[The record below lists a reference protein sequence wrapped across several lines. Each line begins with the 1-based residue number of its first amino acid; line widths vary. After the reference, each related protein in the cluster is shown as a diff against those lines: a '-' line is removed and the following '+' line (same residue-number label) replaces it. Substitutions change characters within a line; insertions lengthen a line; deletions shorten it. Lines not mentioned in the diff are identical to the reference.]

1 MICKDIEGKLAA
13 YQEEALSPEEKSL
26 VEAHLGTCA
35 KCSSLLADLKKTV
48 DLLKDLPE
56 VEPPPWFTQKI
67 MAQVREE
74 SEQKGGLLRKLFYPF
89 HIKIPIEAFATLLVV
104 VIGVHIFRASAPE
117 IRTVVQAPQ
126 AEIQQTAPPQASL
139 REPMRAA
146 KDTLGTKD
154 GADFLAT
161 PAREKAFTSLP
172 PAGKIAPTEH
182 EQGPAAPAPSV
193 PSMAIEKKQEG
204 IREAPRLQQE
214 PASTPASLAREKEA
228 LGAAGVAQKDKG
240 ESKKLGAAQPSKSAL
255 AVKRAITTLTVQVTD
270 VQASIQEI
278 ERILTRL
285 GAQSVSRES
294 RDGNI
299 YIAAQLQTERTVE
312 LLQQLSTVGIVQ
324 QKDTSKES
332 KEDNTLFRIE
342 VTSNN

>member
-1 MICKDIEGKLAA
+1 MICRDVKGKLAA
-13 YQEEALSPEEKSL
+13 YQEEALLPEERSL

-35 KCSSLLADLKKTV
+35 HCSSLLADLRKTV

-89 HIKIPIEAFATLLVV
+89 HIKIPLEAFATLLVV
-104 VIGVHIFRASAPE
+104 VIGVHIFRATAPE

-126 AEIQQTAPPQASL
+126 AEIQQTAPPEAPL
-139 REPMRAA
+139 KEPTR
-146 KDTLGTKD
+146 TTKD
-154 GADFLAT
+154 ALETKGRADFLAP

-172 PAGKIAPTEH
+172 PAGKLSPTEH
-182 EQGPAAPAPSV
+182 EQGPAAAPSATG
-193 PSMAIEKKQEG
+193 MAMEKKQEG

-214 PASTPASLAREKEA
+214 FASPPASLAKEKEA
-228 LGAAGVAQKDKG
+228 FSTAGAAQKDKG

-255 AVKRAITTLTVQVTD
+255 AVKRAITTLSVQVTD

-278 ERILTRL
+278 EGILTRL

-294 RDGNI
+294 RDGNV

-324 QKDTSKES
+324 QKDISKES
-332 KEDNTLFRIE
+332 KEDSTLFRIE
-342 VTSNN
+342 VTRNN

>member
-13 YQEEALSPEEKSL
+13 YQEEALSPEEKSF
-26 VEAHLGTCA
+26 VEDHLGTCA

-74 SEQKGGLLRKLFYPF
+74 SGQKGGLLRKLFYPF

-104 VIGVHIFRASAPE
+104 VIGVHIFRATAPE

-126 AEIQQTAPPQASL
+126 AEVQQTAPPEAPL
-139 REPMRAA
+139 KEPTRIA
-146 KDTLGTKD
+146 KDALETK
-154 GADFLAT
+154 GRADFLAPPT
-161 PAREKAFTSLP
+161 LEKAVTSLP
-172 PAGKIAPTEH
+172 PAGKLSPTEH
-182 EQGPAAPAPSV
+182 EQGPAAAPS
-193 PSMAIEKKQEG
+193 STGMAMEKKQEG

-214 PASTPASLAREKEA
+214 SASPPEPLTRGKEA
-228 LGAAGVAQKDKG
+228 FSAAGAAQKDKG

-255 AVKRAITTLTVQVTD
+255 AVKRAVTTLSVQVTD
-270 VQASIQEI
+270 VLAAIQEI
-278 ERILTRL
+278 EQILTRL

-294 RDGNI
+294 RDGNV
-299 YIAAQLQTERTVE
+299 YIAALLQTERTVE

-324 QKDTSKES
+324 KRDISKES
-332 KEDNTLFRIE
+332 REDNSFFRIE
-342 VTSNN
+342 VTRNN